1 MVLVARALKREP
13 SEEIDLPDT
22 MLASLVE
29 LLEEKDI
36 LTQEE
41 YEKRIMKKVKIK

>member
-1 MVLVARALKREP
+1 VKKSKGIKRDLA
-13 SEEIDLPDT
+13 EEIDLLDT
-22 MLASLVE
+22 MLTSLVE

-41 YEKRIMKKVKIK
+41 WEKHIKQRITIK